1 MMTGNKENIALDR
14 LSSTSNE
21 KTWDAKLYDD
31 KHSFVFKYGEDLV
44 NLLSP
49 QPGERIL
56 DLGCGTG
63 YLTSLIAAAG
73 AETIGIDNSAEMI
86 AKARNEYPAI
96 KFQESSATDFHFAD
110 SFDAIF
116 SNAVLHWVLEKQKV
130 IDCIYENLKPGGRMV
145 IEMGGKDNIKS
156 ISHATKKILSNYFPE
171 KESAFGIWYFPSL
184 SEYTGL
190 LEANG
195 FRVTYAAHYDR
206 ETELADS
213 ASGIKDWIKMFGS
226 SFISGIGETLADKIL
241 SEIQEYL
248 RPTNF
253 RNGKW
258 FADYK
263 RLRVVAIKQVQ

>member
-1 MMTGNKENIALDR
+1 MMTSKIENLGLDQR
-14 LSSTSNE
+14 GLTIQQ

-44 NLLSP
+44 DLLSP
-49 QPGERIL
+49 QAGERIL

-63 YLTSLIAAAG
+63 YLTSLIAASG
-73 AETIGIDNSAEMI
+73 AETIGIDNSPDMI
-86 AKARNEYPAI
+86 QKAKSEYPAI
-96 KFQESSATDFHFAD
+96 EFEESSATDFYFAEP
-110 SFDAIF
+110 FDAIF
-116 SNAVLHWVLEKQKV
+116 SNAVLHWVLEKEKA
-130 IDCIYENLKPGGRMV
+130 IDRIYENLKLGGRMV

-156 ISHATKKILSNYFPE
+156 ISNAAKKILSEYFPV
-171 KESAFGIWYFPSL
+171 KESVFNVWYFPSL

-190 LEANG
+190 LEASG

-206 ETELADS
+206 ETELRDS
-213 ASGIKDWIKMFGS
+213 TSGIKDWIKMFGS
-226 SFISGIGETLADKIL
+226 SFIAGIDELQADKIL
-241 SEIQEYL
+241 TEIQEYL